1 MLEIRDLHK
10 RFDDAD
16 VLRGVSLTIETGE
29 FVTLLGP
36 SGCGK
41 TTTLRIVA
49 GLTAPDGGRVLLDG
63 ADITALP
70 PEKRDVNTVFQSYAL
85 FPHMNVGR
93 NIAYGLRVRGV
104 KKDERE
110 RRVQEM
116 LRLVALEGFEG
127 RMPSQLSGGQRQRI
141 AIARALV
148 LKPRLLL
155 LDEPLGA
162 LDLKLRQQMQRELK
176 DIQKRSGIAFL
187 YVTHDQEEA
196 LNLSDRIAI
205 MRDGLIEQIGAP
217 EDIYERPQT
226 RFAAEFIGQSNFL
239 PCEVVDT
246 GSGVP
251 VLSCAG
257 QRFPG
262 RAVDF
267 KGVRT
272 RVALRGRVGDKAAEQ
287 VADQIHAVGDGE
299 LNAHARHQ
307 LRQAQHH
314 GARRK
319 RGEQVAAVE
328 AEVRGQV
335 DPVVVRHAAHA
346 ERQPRGVELG
356 VEAGGVVNVL
366 AGVQLGHQA
375 QHAGIG
381 DAGEQDDVQAGH
393 VEHCLIVDV
402 QDRVVDGEPVD
413 RALLG
418 ERGCRQNGEHRHGDE
433 QGK

>member
-1 MLEIRDLHK
+1 MLEIRDLNK

-49 GLTAPDGGRVLLDG
+49 GLTEPDAGRVLLDG
-63 ADITALP
+63 RDITALP

-85 FPHMNVGR
+85 FPHMNVGK

-104 KKDERE
+104 NKAERE
-110 RRVQEM
+110 RRVRAM
-116 LRLVALEGFEG
+116 LRLVALEGFEK

-148 LKPRLLL
+148 LQPKLLL

-217 EDIYERPQT
+217 EDVYERPQT

-239 PCEVVDT
+239 PCKVAETPCGAPMLERD
-246 GSGVP
+246 G
-251 VLSCAG
+251 L
-257 QRFPG
+257 RFPG
-262 RAVDF
+262 RA
-267 KGVRT
+267 GYPE
-272 RVALRGRVGDKAAEQ
+272 LRPGD
-287 VADQIHAVGDGE
+287 
-299 LNAHARHQ
+299 
-307 LRQAQHH
+307 
-314 GARRK
+314 
-319 RGEQVAAVE
+319 AVE
-328 AEVRGQV
+328 VCLRIERVRLSRAPIGPCALPGV
-335 DPVVVRHAAHA
+335 LKSRHY
-346 ERQPRGVELG
+346 
-356 VEAGGVVNVL
+356 AGGSIRETAVL
-366 AGVQLGHQA
+366 PDGLEVFAIQQSS
-375 QHAGIG
+375 
-381 DAGEQDDVQAGH
+381 GE
-393 VEHCLIVDV
+393 ERLEE
-402 QDRVVDGEPVD
+402 GEPVYVCWD
-413 RALLG
+413 PNEAALV
-418 ERGCRQNGEHRHGDE
+418 R
-433 QGK
+433 

>member
-10 RFDDAD
+10 GFDGAD

-49 GLTAPDGGRVLLDG
+49 GLTAPDAGSVLLDG

-85 FPHMNVGR
+85 FPHMNVER
-93 NIAYGLRVRGV
+93 NIAYGLRLRGV
-104 KKDERE
+104 KKDERA
-110 RRVQEM
+110 RRVREM

-205 MRDGLIEQIGAP
+205 MRDGLVEQIGAP
-217 EDIYERPQT
+217 EDIYERPRT

-239 PCEVVDT
+239 PCEVAEIEN
-246 GSGVP
+246 GVP
-251 VLSCAG
+251 VLTCAD

-262 RAVDF
+262 RA
-267 KGVRT
+267 GYPE
-272 RVALRGRVGDKAAEQ
+272 LRAGDKVEVCLRIERVRLSRRPIGSCALP
-287 VADQIHAVGDGE
+287 AV
-299 LNAHARHQ
+299 LRSRHY
-307 LRQAQHH
+307 
-314 GARRK
+314 
-319 RGEQVAAVE
+319 
-328 AEVRGQV
+328 
-335 DPVVVRHAAHA
+335 
-346 ERQPRGVELG
+346 
-356 VEAGGVVNVL
+356 AGGSIRETAVL
-366 AGVQLGHQA
+366 PNGQEIFAIQQTSGEERLEEGENIYVCW
-375 QHAGIG
+375 
-381 DAGEQDDVQAGH
+381 DANEA
-393 VEHCLIVDV
+393 
-402 QDRVVDGEPVD
+402 
-413 RALLG
+413 ALV
-418 ERGCRQNGEHRHGDE
+418 R
-433 QGK
+433 

>member
-16 VLRGVSLTIETGE
+16 VLRGVSLTIETGK

-110 RRVQEM
+110 RRVREM
-116 LRLVALEGFEG
+116 LRLVALEGFEE

-148 LKPRLLL
+148 LQPKLLL

-239 PCEVVDT
+239 PCEVAEVE
-246 GSGVP
+246 GGVP
-251 VLSCAG
+251 VLTCAG

-262 RAVDF
+262 RA
-267 KGVRT
+267 GYPE
-272 RVALRGRVGDKAAEQ
+272 LRAGDKVEVCLRIERVRLSRRPIGPCALPA
-287 VADQIHAVGDGE
+287 
-299 LNAHARHQ
+299 LLKSRHY
-307 LRQAQHH
+307 
-314 GARRK
+314 
-319 RGEQVAAVE
+319 
-328 AEVRGQV
+328 
-335 DPVVVRHAAHA
+335 
-346 ERQPRGVELG
+346 
-356 VEAGGVVNVL
+356 AGGSIRETAVL
-366 AGVQLGHQA
+366 PNGQEVFAIQQTSGEERLEEGENIYVCW
-375 QHAGIG
+375 
-381 DAGEQDDVQAGH
+381 DANEA
-393 VEHCLIVDV
+393 
-402 QDRVVDGEPVD
+402 
-413 RALLG
+413 ALV
-418 ERGCRQNGEHRHGDE
+418 R
-433 QGK
+433 

>member
-10 RFDDAD
+10 RFEGAD

-49 GLTAPDGGRVLLDG
+49 GLTAPDAGIVLLDG

-85 FPHMNVGR
+85 FPHMNVEK
-93 NIAYGLRVRGV
+93 NIDYGLRLRGV
-104 KKDERE
+104 KKGERE
-110 RRVQEM
+110 RRVRAM

-148 LKPRLLL
+148 LQPKLLL

-205 MRDGLIEQIGAP
+205 MRDGLIEQVGAP

-239 PCEVVDT
+239 PCTVAEVA
-246 GSGVP
+246 GGVP
-251 VLSCAG
+251 VLTCAD

-262 RAVDF
+262 RA
-267 KGVRT
+267 GYPE
-272 RVALRGRVGDKAAEQ
+272 LRAGDKVEVCLRIERVRLSRRPIGPCALPA
-287 VADQIHAVGDGE
+287 
-299 LNAHARHQ
+299 LLKSRHY
-307 LRQAQHH
+307 
-314 GARRK
+314 
-319 RGEQVAAVE
+319 
-328 AEVRGQV
+328 
-335 DPVVVRHAAHA
+335 
-346 ERQPRGVELG
+346 
-356 VEAGGVVNVL
+356 AGGSIRETAVL
-366 AGVQLGHQA
+366 PNGQEVFAIQQTSGEERLEEGENIYVCW
-375 QHAGIG
+375 
-381 DAGEQDDVQAGH
+381 DANEA
-393 VEHCLIVDV
+393 
-402 QDRVVDGEPVD
+402 
-413 RALLG
+413 ALV
-418 ERGCRQNGEHRHGDE
+418 R
-433 QGK
+433 

>member
-1 MLEIRDLHK
+1 MLEIRNLQK

-16 VLRGVSLTIETGE
+16 VLRGVSLAIGTGE

-49 GLTAPDGGRVLLDG
+49 GLTAPDAGSVLLDG
-63 ADITALP
+63 VDITALP
-70 PEKRDVNTVFQSYAL
+70 PEKRDVNTVFQGYAL
-85 FPHMNVGR
+85 FPHMNVGK
-93 NIAYGLRVRGV
+93 NIAYGLRLRGV
-104 KKDERE
+104 KKDVRV

-148 LKPRLLL
+148 LEPKLLL

-205 MRDGLIEQIGAP
+205 MRDGLIEQVGAP

-239 PCEVVDT
+239 PCEVVDV
-246 GSGVP
+246 GNGVP
-251 VLSCAG
+251 MLSCAG
-257 QRFPG
+257 KRFPG
-262 RAVDF
+262 RP
-267 KGVRT
+267 GYPN
-272 RVALRGRVGDKAAEQ
+272 LRVGDK
-287 VADQIHAVGDGE
+287 
-299 LNAHARHQ
+299 
-307 LRQAQHH
+307 
-314 GARRK
+314 
-319 RGEQVAAVE
+319 VE
-328 AEVRGQV
+328 ACLRIERVYFSRAPLGDCALPAV
-335 DPVVVRHAAHA
+335 LKSRHY
-346 ERQPRGVELG
+346 
-356 VEAGGVVNVL
+356 AGGSIRETAVL
-366 AGVQLGHQA
+366 PDGQEVFAIQQSS
-375 QHAGIG
+375 
-381 DAGEQDDVQAGH
+381 GEERLA
-393 VEHCLIVDV
+393 E
-402 QDRVVDGEPVD
+402 GEPIYVCWD
-413 RALLG
+413 PGEAALV
-418 ERGCRQNGEHRHGDE
+418 Q
-433 QGK
+433 

>member
-93 NIAYGLRVRGV
+93 NISYGLRVRGV

-110 RRVQEM
+110 RRVREM
-116 LRLVALEGFEG
+116 LRLVALEGFEE

-148 LKPRLLL
+148 LQPKLLL

-239 PCEVVDT
+239 PCEVAEVE
-246 GSGVP
+246 GGVP
-251 VLSCAG
+251 VLTCAD

-262 RAVDF
+262 RA
-267 KGVRT
+267 GYPE
-272 RVALRGRVGDKAAEQ
+272 LRAGDKVEVCLRIERVRLSRRPIGPCALPAM
-287 VADQIHAVGDGE
+287 
-299 LNAHARHQ
+299 LKSRHY
-307 LRQAQHH
+307 
-314 GARRK
+314 
-319 RGEQVAAVE
+319 
-328 AEVRGQV
+328 
-335 DPVVVRHAAHA
+335 
-346 ERQPRGVELG
+346 
-356 VEAGGVVNVL
+356 AGGSIRETAVL
-366 AGVQLGHQA
+366 PNGQEVFAIQQTSGEERLEEGENIYVCW
-375 QHAGIG
+375 
-381 DAGEQDDVQAGH
+381 DANEA
-393 VEHCLIVDV
+393 
-402 QDRVVDGEPVD
+402 
-413 RALLG
+413 ALV
-418 ERGCRQNGEHRHGDE
+418 R
-433 QGK
+433 

>member
-10 RFDDAD
+10 GFDGAD

-49 GLTAPDGGRVLLDG
+49 GLTAPDAGSVLLDG

-85 FPHMNVGR
+85 FPHMNVER
-93 NIAYGLRVRGV
+93 NIAYGLRLRGV
-104 KKDERE
+104 KKDERA
-110 RRVQEM
+110 RRVREM

-205 MRDGLIEQIGAP
+205 MRDGLVEQIGAP
-217 EDIYERPQT
+217 EDALRRRVYRPI
-226 RFAAEFIGQSNFL
+226 EL
-239 PCEVVDT
+239 P
-246 GSGVP
+246 
-251 VLSCAG
+251 
-257 QRFPG
+257 
-262 RAVDF
+262 
-267 KGVRT
+267 
-272 RVALRGRVGDKAAEQ
+272 ALRGRGGRKWRARAHLRGSALPRPRRVSRAA
-287 VADQIHAVGDGE
+287 
-299 LNAHARHQ
+299 
-307 LRQAQHH
+307 
-314 GARRK
+314 
-319 RGEQVAAVE
+319 RG
-328 AEVRGQV
+328 R
-335 DPVVVRHAAHA
+335 
-346 ERQPRGVELG
+346 
-356 VEAGGVVNVL
+356 
-366 AGVQLGHQA
+366 
-375 QHAGIG
+375 
-381 DAGEQDDVQAGH
+381 
-393 VEHCLIVDV
+393 
-402 QDRVVDGEPVD
+402 
-413 RALLG
+413 
-418 ERGCRQNGEHRHGDE
+418 
-433 QGK
+433 

>member
-10 RFDDAD
+10 RFEGAD

-49 GLTAPDGGRVLLDG
+49 GLTAPDGGSVLLDG

-85 FPHMNVGR
+85 FPHMNVEK
-93 NIAYGLRVRGV
+93 NIAYGLRLRGV
-104 KKDERE
+104 KKDERA
-110 RRVQEM
+110 RRVREM

-148 LKPRLLL
+148 LKPKLLL

-205 MRDGLIEQIGAP
+205 MRDGLIEQVGAP

-239 PCEVVDT
+239 PCEVAET
-246 GSGVP
+246 ENGMP
-251 VLSCAG
+251 VLTCAG

-262 RAVDF
+262 RAGDP
-267 KGVRT
+267 G
-272 RVALRGRVGDKAAEQ
+272 LRAGD
-287 VADQIHAVGDGE
+287 
-299 LNAHARHQ
+299 R
-307 LRQAQHH
+307 
-314 GARRK
+314 
-319 RGEQVAAVE
+319 
-328 AEVRGQV
+328 
-335 DPVVVRHAAHA
+335 
-346 ERQPRGVELG
+346 VELCLRIERVRLSRAPVG
-356 VEAGGVVNVL
+356 PCALPAVLKSRHYAGGSIRETAVL
-366 AGVQLGHQA
+366 SNGQEVFAIQQSSGEERLEEGEKIYVCW
-375 QHAGIG
+375 
-381 DAGEQDDVQAGH
+381 DANGA
-393 VEHCLIVDV
+393 
-402 QDRVVDGEPVD
+402 
-413 RALLG
+413 ALV
-418 ERGCRQNGEHRHGDE
+418 R
-433 QGK
+433 

>member
-10 RFDDAD
+10 RFEGAD

-49 GLTAPDGGRVLLDG
+49 GLTAPDAGSVLLDG

-85 FPHMNVGR
+85 FPHMNVEK
-93 NIAYGLRVRGV
+93 NIAYGLRLRGV
-104 KKDERE
+104 KKDERA
-110 RRVQEM
+110 RRVREM
-116 LRLVALEGFEG
+116 LHLVALEGFEG

-148 LKPRLLL
+148 LQPKLLL

-205 MRDGLIEQIGAP
+205 MRDGLIEQVGAP

-239 PCEVVDT
+239 PCKVAEA

-251 VLSCAG
+251 VLACAG
-257 QRFPG
+257 RRFPG
-262 RAVDF
+262 RAGYPDLRAGDSVEVCLRIERVRLSRAPIGPCALP
-267 KGVRT
+267 GV
-272 RVALRGRVGDKAAEQ
+272 LKS
-287 VADQIHAVGDGE
+287 
-299 LNAHARHQ
+299 RHY
-307 LRQAQHH
+307 
-314 GARRK
+314 
-319 RGEQVAAVE
+319 
-328 AEVRGQV
+328 
-335 DPVVVRHAAHA
+335 
-346 ERQPRGVELG
+346 
-356 VEAGGVVNVL
+356 AGGSIRETAVL
-366 AGVQLGHQA
+366 PNGQEVFAIQQSSGEERLEEGENIYVCW
-375 QHAGIG
+375 
-381 DAGEQDDVQAGH
+381 DANEA
-393 VEHCLIVDV
+393 
-402 QDRVVDGEPVD
+402 
-413 RALLG
+413 ALV
-418 ERGCRQNGEHRHGDE
+418 R
-433 QGK
+433 

>member
-110 RRVQEM
+110 RRVREM
-116 LRLVALEGFEG
+116 LRLVALEGFEE

-148 LKPRLLL
+148 LQPKLLL

-239 PCEVVDT
+239 PCEVAEVE
-246 GSGVP
+246 GGVP
-251 VLSCAG
+251 VLTCAG

-262 RAVDF
+262 RA
-267 KGVRT
+267 GYPE
-272 RVALRGRVGDKAAEQ
+272 LRAGDKVEVCLRIERVRLSRRPIGPSALPA
-287 VADQIHAVGDGE
+287 
-299 LNAHARHQ
+299 LLKSRHY
-307 LRQAQHH
+307 
-314 GARRK
+314 
-319 RGEQVAAVE
+319 
-328 AEVRGQV
+328 
-335 DPVVVRHAAHA
+335 
-346 ERQPRGVELG
+346 
-356 VEAGGVVNVL
+356 AGGSIRETAVL
-366 AGVQLGHQA
+366 PNGQEVFAIQQTSGEERLEEGENIYVCW
-375 QHAGIG
+375 
-381 DAGEQDDVQAGH
+381 DANEA
-393 VEHCLIVDV
+393 
-402 QDRVVDGEPVD
+402 
-413 RALLG
+413 ALV
-418 ERGCRQNGEHRHGDE
+418 R
-433 QGK
+433 

>member
-1 MLEIRDLHK
+1 MLEICDLHK

-16 VLRGVSLTIETGE
+16 VLCGVSLTIETGE

-110 RRVQEM
+110 RRVREM
-116 LRLVALEGFEG
+116 LRLVALEGFEE

-148 LKPRLLL
+148 LQPKLLL

-176 DIQKRSGIAFL
+176 DIQKCSGIAFL

-239 PCEVVDT
+239 PCEVVDA

-262 RAVDF
+262 RA
-267 KGVRT
+267 GYPE
-272 RVALRGRVGDKAAEQ
+272 LRVGDRIEVCLRIERVRLSRTPIGPCALPATLKS
-287 VADQIHAVGDGE
+287 
-299 LNAHARHQ
+299 RHY
-307 LRQAQHH
+307 
-314 GARRK
+314 
-319 RGEQVAAVE
+319 
-328 AEVRGQV
+328 
-335 DPVVVRHAAHA
+335 
-346 ERQPRGVELG
+346 
-356 VEAGGVVNVL
+356 AGGS
-366 AGVQLGHQA
+366 
-375 QHAGIG
+375 IR
-381 DAGEQDDVQAGH
+381 ET
-393 VEHCLIVDV
+393 
-402 QDRVVDGEPVD
+402 
-413 RALLG
+413 ALLPDG
-418 ERGCRQNGEHRHGDE
+418 QEVFAIQQTSGDE
-433 QGK
+433 RLEEGESVYVCWNPNEAALVR